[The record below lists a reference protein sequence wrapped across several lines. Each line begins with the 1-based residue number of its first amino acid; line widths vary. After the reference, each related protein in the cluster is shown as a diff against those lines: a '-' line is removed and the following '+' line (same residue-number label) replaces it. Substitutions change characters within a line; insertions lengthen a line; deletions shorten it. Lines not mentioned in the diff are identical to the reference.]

1 MTDRELLTVEQAQEY
16 LGVSRATLWN
26 LVKRH
31 HVPRYRI
38 PVSGKR
44 VFFRPADLDRL
55 REPVRLTDEPG
66 KLAA

>member
-1 MTDRELLTVEQAQEY
+1 MPDDQLLTVEQAQEH

-26 LVKRH
+26 LIKRH
-31 HVPRYRI
+31 HIPRYRV

-44 VFFRPADLDRL
+44 VFFKASDLERL
-55 REPVRLTDEPG
+55 RQPVRLNDEPG

>member
-1 MTDRELLTVEQAQEY
+1 MADDELLTVEQAQEY

-31 HVPRYRI
+31 HVPRYRV

-44 VFFRPADLDRL
+44 VFFKPSDLDRL
-55 REPVRLTDEPG
+55 RQPIKLNGEQE